1 MRNMEVMKKQW
12 EVEREA
18 QRTIELEVNRSNV
31 RTADA
36 R

>member
-1 MRNMEVMKKQW
+1 MRNIEVMKQQW
-12 EVEREA
+12 EA

-31 RTADA
+31 RKADA